1 MILKISS
8 AYVIIF
14 IVKEVMKIRDLI
26 KNNIDYIYKEIT
38 LAINNSRNK
47 VVSAINSEMVIL
59 YWTIGKII
67 KIEIL
72 KDERAEYGK
81 SIIKEL
87 SKELKN
93 NYGKGYSQAN
103 LFNMVRL
110 YDSVNNFEI
119 LQTLSIKLS
128 WSHLQKLITINDP
141 LKREFY
147 ITMSINERWSTRTL
161 NERINSM
168 LYERT
173 AISKKP
179 EETIL
184 NDLKASIILS

>member
-184 NDLKASIILS
+184 NDLKALIILS